1 MLVLLFAMSL
11 ALITFAYA
19 GYPLLL
25 AIRARLA
32 PKPVARAPFTP
43 PLTIV
48 VVGHNEAAGI
58 AAKIRSC
65 LELRYPPE
73 RLRLLVVSDGSTD
86 GMADVV
92 RAATAA
98 DSRVRLL
105 EFAERRG
112 KAACLN
118 DALAACADEFVLLTD
133 VRQPLD
139 PDAAACLL
147 ENFADATVGAAG
159 GELVFRTDDATGFGE
174 GMDAYWR
181 YEKFIREKEGIVGS
195 TVGVSG
201 ALYALR
207 RALWRPIPPETILDD
222 VMIPMNVV
230 AQGRRVVFDSRA
242 IAFDRPS
249 PTPARERVRKV
260 RTLAG
265 NFQLVALRPDLLS
278 PRRNPILFQ
287 FVCHKLLR
295 LAVPLAM
302 LLALA
307 CNALLAAGGG
317 AFWRALL
324 LAQVAGYAVA
334 IAGLAA
340 PALCRWLP
348 VKLIATF
355 VSLNAFVVMGFVD
368 FLRNR
373 EAHLWRTQRGAT

>member
-1 MLVLLFAMSL
+1 MTTAIFAISL
-11 ALITFAYA
+11 ALIGFAYA

-25 AIRARLA
+25 ALWARIA
-32 PKPVARAPFTP
+32 PKPVARAAFTP
-43 PLTIV
+43 PLTV
-48 VVGHNEAAGI
+48 VVIGHNEAAGI

-65 LELRYPPE
+65 LDQSYPADHLRV
-73 RLRLLVVSDGSTD
+73 LVVSDGSTD
-86 GMADVV
+86 GMTSAV
-92 RAATAA
+92 RGCAGE
-98 DSRVRLL
+98 RVHLL
-105 EFAERRG
+105 EFDERRG

-118 DALAACADEFVLLTD
+118 DAIAACTDDFLLLTD

-139 PDAAACLL
+139 PGAAAFLL
-147 ENFADATVGAAG
+147 ENFADDSVGAAG
-159 GELVFRTDDATGFGE
+159 GELMFRTDDASGFGE

-181 YEKFIREKEGIVGS
+181 YEKFIREKEGVVAS

-230 AQGRRVVFDSRA
+230 VQGKRVLFDGRA
-242 IAFDRPS
+242 IAWDRPS
-249 PTPARERVRKV
+249 RTPARERVRKV

-265 NFQLVALRPDLLS
+265 NFQLVALRPELLL
-278 PRRNPILFQ
+278 PWRNPILFQ

-295 LAVPLAM
+295 LLVPLAM
-302 LLALA
+302 LAALA
-307 CNALLAAGGG
+307 SNALLAMRGGI
-317 AFWRALL
+317 WSVLL
-324 LAQVAGYAVA
+324 IAQLAGYALA

-348 VKLIATF
+348 VKLLATF

-373 EAHLWRTQRGAT
+373 DAHLWRTHRGAA

>member
-1 MLVLLFAMSL
+1 MTTAIFAISL
-11 ALITFAYA
+11 AMIGFAYA

-25 AIRARLA
+25 ALWARIA

-43 PLTIV
+43 PLTV
-48 VVGHNEAAGI
+48 VVIGHNEAAGI

-65 LELRYPPE
+65 LDQRYPADH
-73 RLRLLVVSDGSTD
+73 LRVLVVSDGSTD
-86 GMADVV
+86 GMTSAV
-92 RAATAA
+92 RGCAGE
-98 DSRVRLL
+98 RVHLL
-105 EFAERRG
+105 EFDERRG

-118 DALAACADEFVLLTD
+118 DAMAACTDDFLLLTD

-139 PDAAACLL
+139 PGAAAFLL
-147 ENFADATVGAAG
+147 ENFADDSVGAAG
-159 GELVFRTDDATGFGE
+159 GELMFRTDDASGFGE

-181 YEKFIREKEGIVGS
+181 YEKFIREKEGVVAS

-207 RALWRPIPPETILDD
+207 RALWQPIPPETILDD

-230 AQGRRVVFDSRA
+230 VQGKRVLFDGRA
-242 IAFDRPS
+242 IAWDRPS
-249 PTPARERVRKV
+249 RTPARERVRKV

-265 NFQLVALRPDLLS
+265 NFQLVALRPELLL
-278 PRRNPILFQ
+278 PWRNPILLQ

-295 LAVPLAM
+295 LLVPLAM
-302 LLALA
+302 LAALA
-307 CNALLAAGGG
+307 TNALLAMRGGI
-317 AFWRALL
+317 WSVLL
-324 LAQVAGYAVA
+324 IAQLAGYALA

-348 VKLIATF
+348 VKLLATF

-373 EAHLWRTQRGAT
+373 EAHLWRTHRGAA

>member
-1 MLVLLFAMSL
+1 MLAPLFVISL
-11 ALITFAYA
+11 ALIAFAYA

-25 AIRARLA
+25 AIWARLA

-48 VVGHNEAAGI
+48 VIGYNESAAI
-58 AAKIRSC
+58 AAKVRTC
-65 LELRYPPE
+65 LEQRYPAD
-73 RLRLLVVSDGSTD
+73 RLRMLVVCDGSDD
-86 GMADVV
+86 GMAGVV
-92 RAATAA
+92 RGIGAN
-98 DSRVRLL
+98 DPRVTLL
-105 EFAERRG
+105 EFAARRG

-118 DALAACADEFVLLTD
+118 DALAACEDDFVLLTD

-139 PDAAACLL
+139 PDAAAFLL
-147 ENFADATVGAAG
+147 ENFADPSIGAAG

-181 YEKFIREKEGIVGS
+181 YEKFIRENEGIVGS

-207 RALWRPIPPETILDD
+207 RSLWRPIPPETILDD

-230 AQGRRVVFDSRA
+230 AQGRRVLFDGRA

-249 PTPARERVRKV
+249 KTPARERVRKV

-265 NFQLVALRPDLLS
+265 NFQLVALRPDLLL
-278 PRRNPILFQ
+278 PWRNPILFQ

-295 LAVPLAM
+295 LVVPLAM
-302 LLALA
+302 LVAFL
-307 CNALLAAGGG
+307 CNAGLAPGGG
-317 AFWRALL
+317 IWSALL
-324 LAQVAGYAVA
+324 IAQAAGYAVA
-334 IAGLAA
+334 FAGLAA
-340 PALCRWLP
+340 PSLCRWLP
-348 VKLIATF
+348 VKLLATF
-355 VSLNAFVVMGFVD
+355 VSLNAFVVIGFVD

-373 EAHLWRTQRGAT
+373 EAHLWRTERGTT